1 VSLVE
6 FISKKKKKQLK
17 VGMFSFLVKVIFH
30 IPTELCTCNFFSI
43 ANIIFFK
50 EGPKLGKFHIAT
62 NGEHIQLPSF
72 YYH

>member
-1 VSLVE
+1 
-6 FISKKKKKQLK
+6 
-17 VGMFSFLVKVIFH
+17 MFSFLVKVIFH